1 MTANQTFVYR
11 VEGADNITKGKV
23 DLAVTIHGNGST
35 TINNL
40 PIGTYKVTEVESWS
54 WRYTA
59 GQSSVTVELKDP
71 GTVTFTNTRVTV
83 DNGDRWRWLNGS
95 SWTDNRWRNGTSLK
109 SGGEEGSEGNG

>member
-1 MTANQTFVYR
+1 M
-11 VEGADNITKGKV
+11 EGADEITKGKV

-40 PIGTYKVTEVESWS
+40 PVGTYKVTEVGSWS

-59 GQSSVTVELKDP
+59 GQSNVTVELQNP

-83 DNGDRWRWLNGS
+83 DNGNRWLNGS
-95 SWTDNRWRNGTSLK
+95 SWTDNRWRDGTSLK